1 MRANNSCP
9 IKYVILEAASA
20 VYPVISSFNI
30 WSIFH
35 DKSKTNKI
43 LNVWLLLW
51 VFKHIS
57 SKFYFKV
64 CFIFISK

>member
-43 LNVWLLLW
+43 LNVWLLLCP
-51 VFKHIS
+51 
-57 SKFYFKV
+57 YRNL
-64 CFIFISK
+64 